1 MWQVFTYLPV
11 AEAAKKVVF
20 GVLESYKWE
29 VFSHTTVAAIAAW
42 GAWAW
47 ASDEPVRKDVLTPE
61 IPGILVTPPDEV
73 QKKPTRD
80 TTTVMDTTCAAIPE
94 GIVPDEQQE
103 SSNGLPEVEYTGG
116 RPPYIT
122 VEVTKQGP
130 AVEVTPSAVTLQGY
144 APDGRL
150 RSYRYERDRRRLSV
164 GPYVRAISS
173 GRRLSVAAGAEVRWD
188 VSGRW
193 NLAGRAGKLARPGWT
208 GSLSLTYDLL

>member
-1 MWQVFTYLPV
+1 MWPVFSYLPGGATISRV
-11 AEAAKKVVF
+11 AIGIVARHGWKI
-20 GVLESYKWE
+20 LT
-29 VFSHTTVAAIAAW
+29 HTAVAALAAW
-42 GAWAW
+42 VAWTW
-47 ASDEPVRKDVLTPE
+47 ATGDPVRKEVPAPE
-61 IPGILVTPPDEV
+61 IPDIRVTAPDKV
-73 QKKPTRD
+73 QAAREATA
-80 TTTVMDTTCAAIPE
+80 VMDTTCAAIPE
-94 GIVPDEQQE
+94 GIVPDGQKE
-103 SSNGLPEVEYTGG
+103 SPNGLPEVEYTTS

-122 VEVTKQGP
+122 VEVTREGP

-144 APDGRL
+144 APDGTL

-193 NLAGRAGKLARPGWT
+193 NLTGRAGKLARPGWT